1 MTLQALATLLIL
13 AGAIIA
19 FVLNR
24 WRPDFIAV
32 GVLLILALAGIVTTE
47 EAVGGFGMPA
57 VVAVAAVF
65 VISAGLDRTG
75 AAMRVSQ
82 ALRRLAGRSQ
92 RRMIVVLMAAAGLL
106 AAVMMNLT
114 AVSVLLPVAAA
125 IADRRRMSPT
135 LLFLPLAYAALFGGK
150 LTVFGGPSNLLIAD
164 ILQRNGVATLGLL
177 DFLPVGLPLLVVG
190 TAWMATVG
198 WRNLPA
204 QPPEEL
210 LRTVKR
216 HRTRLVRLY
225 RLSERLFEVRIAAG
239 SPLLDKTIE
248 QSEFGRTHGV
258 TIVAVVRNGRQISFP
273 PKSLVLQ
280 SNDRLVVAGRLAE
293 LLEAKALDR
302 MGIELAR
309 AEDIALDTS
318 EGGVVEAVISPR
330 SELAGRTLREIGFR
344 DRYGLTA
351 LALWREGRPF
361 RTRLAEMELHVG
373 DGLLIWGPTKALRAL
388 KGDPDF
394 IVLEEETSADVRAD
408 KMIYALLAV
417 LVMIGL
423 TIGGIHIALAAGT
436 AAALMLLSGGLTAEE
451 AYRAIDWRSLVLIG
465 AMIPLGV
472 ALDKTGAAGDLTDRL
487 LAVVGGS
494 PMAVLAVILVVGV
507 AISHFVP
514 TVASTVL
521 LAPVALNAAKSLG
534 ASGLPFAM
542 AIMAAIGLT
551 LLTPF
556 GNPVMLI
563 VMSPGGYTLRDY
575 LRSGLPVVVLL
586 IFVMLLVIPLAYP
599 FFPPATTR

>member
-1 MTLQALATLLIL
+1 MTVQALATLLVL
-13 AGAIIA
+13 AATIVA

-24 WRPDFIAV
+24 WRPDLIAV

-65 VISAGLDRTG
+65 VISAGLERTG
-75 AAMRVSQ
+75 AAMRVSH

-92 RRMIVVLMAAAGLL
+92 RRMIVLLMAACGLL
-106 AAVMMNLT
+106 AAVMINLA

-135 LLFLPLAYAALFGGK
+135 LLLLPLAYAALFGGK

-164 ILQRNGVATLGLL
+164 ILQRNGIATLGLL

-198 WRNLPA
+198 WRNLPP
-204 QPPEEL
+204 QPPEDL
-210 LRTVKR
+210 LRAVKR
-216 HRTRLVRLY
+216 HRTRLVGLY
-225 RLSERLFEVRIAAG
+225 RLSERLFEVRIPAG
-239 SPLLDKTIE
+239 SPLLEKTIE
-248 QSEFGRTHGV
+248 QSELGRTHGV

-273 PKSLVLQ
+273 SKSLVLQ
-280 SNDRLVVAGRLAE
+280 SNDRLVVAGRLDE

-318 EGGVVEAVISPR
+318 EGGVVESVVSPR

-361 RTRLAEMELHVG
+361 RTRLAEMPLQVG
-373 DGLLIWGPTKALRAL
+373 DGLLIWGPRKALRAL
-388 KGDPDF
+388 RGDPDF
-394 IVLEEETSADVRAD
+394 IVLEEDTSADVRAD
-408 KMIYALLAV
+408 KMIHALLAV
-417 LVMIGL
+417 VIMIGL
-423 TIGGIHIALAAGT
+423 AIGGIHIALAAGT

-451 AYRAIDWRSLVLIG
+451 AYRAIDWRSIVLLG

-472 ALDKTGAAGDLTDRL
+472 ALDKTGAAGGLTDRL
-487 LAVVGGS
+487 VAAVGGS
-494 PMAVLAVILVVGV
+494 PIAVLAVIMVVGV
-507 AISHFVP
+507 AIAHFVP
-514 TVASTVL
+514 TIASTVL
-521 LAPVALNAAKSLG
+521 LAPVALHAAKALG

-542 AIMAAIGLT
+542 AIMAAMGLT

-556 GNPVMLI
+556 GNPVMLV

-575 LRSGLPVVVLL
+575 VRSGLPVVVLL
-586 IFVMLLVIPLAYP
+586 IVVMLLVIPLAYP
-599 FFPPATTR
+599 FFPSATTR